1 MYLSTGTDVQSL
13 LVSCPCVVSRLAMI
27 RNAHV
32 GISSL
37 QCKVGNL
44 LEGMGTIAKM
54 RMDVK
59 EPTEV
64 TFLEE
69 VREGI

>member
-1 MYLSTGTDVQSL
+1 
-13 LVSCPCVVSRLAMI
+13 MI